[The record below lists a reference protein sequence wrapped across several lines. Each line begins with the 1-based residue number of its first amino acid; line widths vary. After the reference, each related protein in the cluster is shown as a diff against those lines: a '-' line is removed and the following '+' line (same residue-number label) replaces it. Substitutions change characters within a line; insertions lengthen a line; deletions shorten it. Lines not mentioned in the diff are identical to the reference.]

1 MLASSIRR
9 LASFVGLATGERG
22 SRYWIITLTSSP
34 LGSHPSIAP
43 DALLY
48 TPSSHTPGL
57 SLCTRPPFGAPDG
70 AAIFQPEPTLVLVS
84 PVI

>member
-1 MLASSIRR
+1 MYAHILDQTASLGRR
-9 LASFVGLATGERG
+9 FAWQRG

-34 LGSHPSIAP
+34 WLASIDRPRRNYSAVV
-43 DALLY
+43 
-48 TPSSHTPGL
+48 SHTPGL

-70 AAIFQPEPTLVLVS
+70 AAIFVPEPTLVLVT